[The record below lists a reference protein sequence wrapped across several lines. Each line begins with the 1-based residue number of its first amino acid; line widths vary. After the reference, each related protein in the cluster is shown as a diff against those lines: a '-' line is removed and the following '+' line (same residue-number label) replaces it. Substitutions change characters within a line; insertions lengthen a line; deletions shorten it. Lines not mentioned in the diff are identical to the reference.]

1 MRFIADLHIHSK
13 FSRATSPNMTV
24 GSIAEY
30 AELKGIKLMG
40 TGDFTHPEWLSILK
54 EKLKPTYNGLF
65 TYRNTYFILSVE
77 VNNTYVKD
85 GRLRRVHNLIF
96 SPSFDDVERI
106 NSYLGRF
113 GNLKVDGRPTLSLD
127 SKEMLEKILELSPE
141 SFLVP
146 AHVWTPWFAL
156 FGANSGFDS
165 MEECFGE
172 LKREIFALETGLSS
186 DPPMNW
192 RLSSLDPYT
201 LISNSDA
208 HSPAKIGREANVF
221 DCELSFHGIRD
232 TLKKKDKNRLLYTI
246 EFFPQEGK
254 YHYDG
259 HRKCNVRLSPKESMT
274 NNDICPVCGRPLT
287 IGVMHRIELLS
298 DREEKIIPENAIPYK
313 HLVPLEEIIAKALNT
328 GVHTVGVR
336 NKYLS
341 LVREL
346 GGEFDVLLNAPLSEI
361 SKYSDERIEEGVERV
376 REERLTIIPG
386 YDGVFGTVKIFGEEK
401 EQKAEQEE
409 EEQMTLF

>member
-1 MRFIADLHIHSK
+1 M
-13 FSRATSPNMTV
+13 V
-24 GSIAEY
+24 VESIAEY

-54 EKLKPTYNGLF
+54 KKLKPTGNGLF
-65 TYRNTYFILSVE
+65 TYKNTYFILSTE

-85 GRLRRVHNLIF
+85 GKLRRVHNLIF

-113 GNLKVDGRPTLSLD
+113 GDLRADGRPTLSLD
-127 SKEMLEKILELSPE
+127 SKEMLEKILEISPD

-146 AHVWTPWFAL
+146 AHIWTPWFAL

-165 MEECFGE
+165 IEECFGE

-208 HSPAKIGREANVF
+208 HSPAKIGREANLF
-221 DCELSFHGIRD
+221 NCELSFYDIRD

-259 HRKCNVRLSPKESMT
+259 HRKCNIRLSPKESMM

-298 DREEKIIPENAIPYK
+298 DREERIIPENAIPYK
-313 HLVPLEEIIAKALNT
+313 HLVPLEEIIAEALNT
-328 GVHTVGVR
+328 SVHTVGVR
-336 NKYLS
+336 NKYLN

-346 GGEFDVLLNAPLSEI
+346 GGEFNVLLNAPLSEI
-361 SKYSDERIEEGVERV
+361 SKYSDERIGEGVKRV
-376 REERLTIIPG
+376 REGRLTIIPG
-386 YDGVFGTVKIFGEEK
+386 YDGVFGTVKIFGEKEEQREK
-401 EQKAEQEE
+401 QEE